1 MMKPFL
7 SMGKGFLIALNF
19 PGNERWNVSYVKRT
33 VFSKWSDIFLVRK
46 AHVILLVFM

>member
-19 PGNERWNVSYVKRT
+19 PGNELWNVSCVKRT
-33 VFSKWSDIFLVRK
+33 VISK
-46 AHVILLVFM
+46 